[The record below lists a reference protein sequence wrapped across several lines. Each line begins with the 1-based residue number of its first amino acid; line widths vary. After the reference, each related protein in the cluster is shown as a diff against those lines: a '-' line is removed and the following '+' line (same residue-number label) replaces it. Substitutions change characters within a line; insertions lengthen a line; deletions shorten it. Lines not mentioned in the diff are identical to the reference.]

1 MLQLITVAIDNVLSS
16 SREICFVEVSLPLI
30 LILDDVQPSPHG
42 HSFNIGF
49 EGSVEL
55 RDALHL
61 HDNLLELVKTED
73 IPSIKSSMHAF
84 LKQPLLFRSEP
95 LFEDDHTS
103 VKLAGVSFQVQV
115 SDDRKPDIP
124 FRLTPELIEELD

>member
-1 MLQLITVAIDNVLSS
+1 MVQLETGSIKLSINCFSFFIDFSFAVLQLITVAIDNVLSS

-55 RDALHL
+55 RDALHH
-61 HDNLLELVKTED
+61 HDNLLELVNTED
-73 IPSIKSSMHAF
+73 IPIIASGVHAF
-84 LKQPLLFRSEP
+84 LKQLLLFRSEP
-95 LFEDDHTS
+95 LTEESHTS
-103 VKLAGVSFQVQV
+103 FELA
-115 SDDRKPDIP
+115 
-124 FRLTPELIEELD
+124 